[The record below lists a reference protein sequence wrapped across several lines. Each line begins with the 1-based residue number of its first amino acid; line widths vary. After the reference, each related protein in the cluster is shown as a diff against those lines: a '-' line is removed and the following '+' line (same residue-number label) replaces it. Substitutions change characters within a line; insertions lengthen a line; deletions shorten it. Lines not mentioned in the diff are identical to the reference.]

1 MSIHKMLET
10 DRLLLRPFDLSDAN
24 EVQRLAGDF
33 DIADTTLLIP
43 HPYEDGL
50 AEEWI
55 LSQEEKIASGKEFF
69 FAIVMR
75 DKNQLVGSIAL
86 RINADHENGE
96 LGYWIGKPYWNN
108 GFATEAADAI
118 LRFGFNEL
126 KLERIHAHYLARNPA
141 SGKVMQKIG
150 MQHEGRLRK
159 HVKKWDKLEDMEMY
173 GILKSEFQSKHA
185 NTN

>member
-55 LSQEEKIASGKEFF
+55 LSQ
-69 FAIVMR
+69 
-75 DKNQLVGSIAL
+75 
-86 RINADHENGE
+86 
-96 LGYWIGKPYWNN
+96 
-108 GFATEAADAI
+108 
-118 LRFGFNEL
+118 
-126 KLERIHAHYLARNPA
+126 
-141 SGKVMQKIG
+141 
-150 MQHEGRLRK
+150 
-159 HVKKWDKLEDMEMY
+159 
-173 GILKSEFQSKHA
+173 
-185 NTN
+185 